1 MRAILATAT
10 ILTFVAAAQAKP
22 EPVQSPRLTAS
33 PSELAI
39 AVGAAGAMMES
50 DYFRAPNSQF
60 SGHGVLACRLQSEMF
75 SKIRM
80 AQACN

>member
-1 MRAILATAT
+1 MRGILAIAT
-10 ILTFVAAAQAKP
+10 ILTLIGAAYAKP
-22 EPVQSPRLTAS
+22 EPAPSPRIGPS
-33 PSELAI
+33 PSDLAV

-50 DYFRAPNSQF
+50 DYFKAPNSQF